1 MSVDSVRADIKDAI
15 MRIRL
20 EGCVPTMRSALM
32 LWQQYLTDTKLSGL
46 SRDDEAT
53 YRDEHDRVKWLLAEV
68 FKQEDGDE

>member
-1 MSVDSVRADIKDAI
+1 MSVESVRADIKDAI

-46 SRDDEAT
+46 SRDDEAA
-53 YRDEHDRVKWLLAEV
+53 YRDEHDRVKFLLTEV
-68 FKQEDGDE
+68 FQEEATND